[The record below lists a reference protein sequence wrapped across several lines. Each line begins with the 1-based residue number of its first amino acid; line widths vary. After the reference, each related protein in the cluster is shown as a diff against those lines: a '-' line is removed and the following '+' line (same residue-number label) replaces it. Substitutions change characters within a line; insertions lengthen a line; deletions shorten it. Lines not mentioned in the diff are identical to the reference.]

1 MRSNM
6 IPQTRPN
13 HAGRIVFC
21 LLMVLVLATACSP
34 GSQSSGE
41 LPQEA
46 NSGGANSEQNTG
58 ESSPGQPSHPPG
70 NSENANSSEDTASPS
85 SDSVEQWLNKLSTEE
100 KIGQL
105 VLLGLE
111 GTTPDATVRSFIEEA
126 HVGGFIF
133 YKDNI
138 QDVRQALGLFN
149 DLKQLNREHAQ
160 IPLLLSIDEEGGKV
174 SRMPQE
180 FDGLPTAR
188 KIGDAGSEELAKQVG
203 GILGRELGDFGLN
216 MNFAP
221 VLDVNSNPNNPVIGN
236 RAFGT
241 KPDIVSQMGIAVMKG
256 IREQGV
262 IPVVK
267 HFPGHGDTSV
277 DSHLGLPVV
286 EHDLNRLRE
295 LELIPFTRAIDEGAD
310 VVMIAHLLLPKLD
323 PDHPASFSQ
332 VTIHDLLRQ
341 ELGFTGVVISDD
353 MTMGAIT
360 EHYDIGEAAVQFIQ
374 AGGNIVLVGHDYD
387 KGKQVLQ
394 AIHKAVDEGQITPDM
409 LDQRV
414 YSILELKRKYKLDD
428 EAAKGP
434 DPEQIN
440 KDIRGLL
447 QEYKLK

>member
-1 MRSNM
+1 M
-6 IPQTRPN
+6 
-13 HAGRIVFC
+13 GRIVFC
-21 LLMVLVLATACSP
+21 LLLIIMLATGCSSGAP
-34 GSQSSGE
+34 GSGKLPPGASSGGE
-41 LPQEA
+41 
-46 NSGGANSEQNTG
+46 NSEQNTG
-58 ESSPGQPSHPPG
+58 QSGQGLPPLPSE
-70 NSENANSSEDTASPS
+70 NTENANSSNPASSPS
-85 SDSVEQWLNKLSTEE
+85 DPVEQWLNKLSTEE
-100 KIGQL
+100 KIGQM

-111 GTTPDATVRSFIEEA
+111 GTTPDETVRSFIQDD

-138 QDVRQALGLFN
+138 RDVKQAQGLFN
-149 DLKQLNREHAQ
+149 DLKQMNRENAQ
-160 IPLLLSIDEEGGKV
+160 VPLLLSVDEEGGKV

-180 FDGLPTAR
+180 IDSLPTAR
-188 KIGDAGSEELAKQVG
+188 KIGDAHSEELARQIG
-203 GILGRELGDFGLN
+203 GMLGRELADFGLN

-221 VLDVNSNPNNPVIGN
+221 VLDVNSNPDNPVIGN

-286 EHDLNRLRE
+286 EHDLTRLRD
-295 LELIPFTRAIDEGAD
+295 LELIPFTRAVDEGAD
-310 VVMIAHLLLPKLD
+310 VVMIAHLLLPRLD
-323 PDHPASFSQ
+323 SEHPASFSQ
-332 VTIHDLLRQ
+332 VIIHDLLRQ
-341 ELGFTGVVISDD
+341 ELGFAGVVISDD

-394 AIHKAVDEGQITPDM
+394 AIRTAVEEGEIPPDM
-409 LDQRV
+409 LNQRV
-414 YSILELKRKYKLDD
+414 YSILELKRRYELDD

-434 DPEQIN
+434 DSVQMN
-440 KDIRGLL
+440 KDIRKLL
-447 QEYKLK
+447 QEYQLK